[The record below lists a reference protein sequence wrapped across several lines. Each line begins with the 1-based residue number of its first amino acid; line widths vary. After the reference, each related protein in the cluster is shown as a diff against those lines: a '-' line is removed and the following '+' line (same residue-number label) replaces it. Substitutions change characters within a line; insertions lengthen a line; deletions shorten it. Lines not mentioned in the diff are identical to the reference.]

1 MTMRKHAKAKKG
13 RAGRSSA
20 RSSARSGTRSG
31 RKHRKVHKAR
41 KAGIRK
47 SHVSK
52 ASRKTAKS
60 AKSGRSLQRLH
71 KPHAVG
77 QSKPSVVAAPSQF
90 RKAAD
95 EVPTLEQVIITC
107 ANCGRPFKVLKL
119 KGLSLEGT
127 ICQRCSLGEMELPE
141 SFG

>member
-1 MTMRKHAKAKKG
+1 MRKHAEAKKG
-13 RAGRSSA
+13 RAGH
-20 RSSARSGTRSG
+20 SSARSGASSSR
-31 RKHRKVHKAR
+31 RHRKAHKV
-41 KAGIRK
+41 GMRK

-52 ASRKTAKS
+52 ASRKTAKF
-60 AKSGRSLQRLH
+60 AKSGRSRLH
-71 KPHAVG
+71 KTHAVR
-77 QSKPSVVAAPSQF
+77 QSKPSVSVSSSPF

-95 EVPTLEQVIITC
+95 DVPTLEQVIITC

>member
-1 MTMRKHAKAKKG
+1 MKKHRKTSKG
-13 RAGRSSA
+13 SA
-20 RSSARSGTRSG
+20 ARSGNRS
-31 RKHRKVHKAR
+31 RKAR
-41 KAGIRK
+41 RVGGGVRKINKKISSRKAKRPL
-47 SHVSK
+47 SK
-52 ASRKTAKS
+52 ASKAAR
-60 AKSGRSLQRLH
+60 
-71 KPHAVG
+71 P
-77 QSKPSVVAAPSQF
+77 SKQQPVAHSEF

-95 EVPTLEQVIITC
+95 EVPTLEQVTITC